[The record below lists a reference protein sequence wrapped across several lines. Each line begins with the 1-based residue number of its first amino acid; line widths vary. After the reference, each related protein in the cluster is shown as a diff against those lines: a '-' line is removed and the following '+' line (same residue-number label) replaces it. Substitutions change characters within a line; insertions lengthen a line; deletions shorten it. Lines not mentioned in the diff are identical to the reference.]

1 MEKKNQS
8 QGILQ
13 DKNRNGKDRN
23 WRARKLSNIEL
34 AKSYQK
40 LGYKENMVQNVRQC
54 AEVLVFWKQENGD
67 LKLNQAWFCK
77 NKLCPICNWRRSLKY
92 SCQAAQIVDEAM
104 KREPKGRFLFLTLT
118 IKNVPG
124 EELNQ
129 AMSALT
135 KSFDRL
141 FRRAKVKKNLIG
153 FLRATEVTIEE
164 KREGYYH
171 PHLHILLMVKS
182 NYFLNKENYI
192 SQNEWT
198 AMWQQSAKLDYTPVV
213 NIKAVKNKDTSIFD
227 RQGLK
232 KAILET
238 AKYPVKPI
246 EFDDENLQVIDDLY
260 KGLFRKRQL
269 SFGGLFKKIKLELK
283 LDDVE
288 NGDLIHVDEETGEIS
303 GGQQLV
309 AIWNWERKNYY
320 VK

>member
-1 MEKKNQS
+1 MQQNQ
-8 QGILQ
+8 
-13 DKNRNGKDRN
+13 
-23 WRARKLSNIEL
+23 
-34 AKSYQK
+34 
-40 LGYKENMVQNVRQC
+40 
-54 AEVLVFWKQENGD
+54 
-67 LKLNQAWFCK
+67 
-77 NKLCPICNWRRSLKY
+77 
-92 SCQAAQIVDEAM
+92 
-104 KREPKGRFLFLTLT
+104 
-118 IKNVPG
+118 
-124 EELNQ
+124 
-129 AMSALT
+129 
-135 KSFDRL
+135 
-141 FRRAKVKKNLIG
+141 
-153 FLRATEVTIEE
+153 
-164 KREGYYH
+164 
-171 PHLHILLMVKS
+171 
-182 NYFLNKENYI
+182 
-192 SQNEWT
+192 
-198 AMWQQSAKLDYTPVV
+198 LDYTPVV